1 MHSSVA
7 PPLPTV
13 GFRVRSLSYVDS
25 NDLLTLSTSQ
35 IRGSARILGKAAR
48 RAMRSQV
55 VSDATKCGSGG
66 GTHNTDAD
74 LVDRLSRMLSFSEH
88 ELKYD
93 SSAPLISE
101 ALIREIVAKYTKSRG
116 AAADG
121 ECTFFVEK
129 NVSFHFISFHANPA
143 DNWTRSPEHL

>member
-1 MHSSVA
+1 
-7 PPLPTV
+7 
-13 GFRVRSLSYVDS
+13 
-25 NDLLTLSTSQ
+25 
-35 IRGSARILGKAAR
+35 
-48 RAMRSQV
+48 MRSQV

-121 ECTFFVEK
+121 ECTFFLLK
-129 NVSFHFISFHANPA
+129 TFHFISFHANPA